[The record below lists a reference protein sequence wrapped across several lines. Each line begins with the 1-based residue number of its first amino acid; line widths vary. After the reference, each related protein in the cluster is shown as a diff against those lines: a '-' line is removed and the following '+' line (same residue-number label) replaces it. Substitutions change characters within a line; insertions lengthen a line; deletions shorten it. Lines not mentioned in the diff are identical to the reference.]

1 VDRFQSKEADVKCE
15 VCGTG
20 ERREQL
26 IRYSLSIGEK
36 LVVVEHV
43 PASVCDRC
51 GETTLAPEVVERLQ
65 NTISTSRTPVRVL
78 ETPVYEFA

>member
-1 VDRFQSKEADVKCE
+1 MKCE

-26 IRYSLSIGEK
+26 IRYTLSIGDK

-51 GETTLAPEVVERLQ
+51 GETTLQPEVVERLQ
-65 NTISTSRTPVRVL
+65 QTISQSGPPVRVL
-78 ETPVYEFA
+78 ETPVYEFV